1 MTQLP
6 ICLCLKVTI
15 FIDSEMLYFFYFAF
29 CFDSESDHDDNM
41 SLLSLPYIASTSS
54 VTLTTES
61 RDTTVMQPTLQ
72 TFLNRTKK
80 FDINNPKAQAIHNA
94 ITRMICT
101 ESLPFNFVESDGFK
115 HLINKLCPKYQIP
128 NRKYFSD
135 KVVPKLYRRAKEKL
149 REHLNTVTAFGFAVT
164 TDIWTAKGN
173 HDYISVTAHFIDNT
187 FKKNHVVL
195 DVIGFEGATHNAV
208 SIAENL
214 REAFREWGIE
224 QRVKIVLSD
233 NAANMKAAMR
243 QLHLENIGCTVHTL
257 QLIVNSGCLNNFGS
271 IKLCCIQ
278 QEQ

>member
-1 MTQLP
+1 MLTTPKWKMTQLP

-41 SLLSLPYIASTSS
+41 SLLSLPSVASTSS

-115 HLINKLCPKYQIP
+115 HLINK
-128 NRKYFSD
+128 
-135 KVVPKLYRRAKEKL
+135 
-149 REHLNTVTAFGFAVT
+149 
-164 TDIWTAKGN
+164 
-173 HDYISVTAHFIDNT
+173 
-187 FKKNHVVL
+187 
-195 DVIGFEGATHNAV
+195 
-208 SIAENL
+208 
-214 REAFREWGIE
+214 
-224 QRVKIVLSD
+224 
-233 NAANMKAAMR
+233 
-243 QLHLENIGCTVHTL
+243 
-257 QLIVNSGCLNNFGS
+257 
-271 IKLCCIQ
+271 
-278 QEQ
+278 